1 MLTIDISV
9 TLLYFSI
16 YKVFRLTIYLI
27 NPSLIQEPIMFDTA
41 YLHPVIVHF
50 PIALLIV
57 GFVADTVYLIYKK
70 EACLSKLGF
79 YLMLAG
85 TLGAI
90 AAVLSGTFFTEELTG
105 SIGAVRER
113 HETFANITMYLMIV
127 TSIIRIVLAKNGATA
142 SKAGL
147 GVYILYLIGVLLIG
161 YTGMLGGTMV
171 YDYMIGI

>member
-1 MLTIDISV
+1 
-9 TLLYFSI
+9 
-16 YKVFRLTIYLI
+16 
-27 NPSLIQEPIMFDTA
+27 MFDTSH
-41 YLHPVIVHF
+41 LHQLIVHF

-57 GFVADTVYLIYKK
+57 GFVADTAYLFYKK
-70 EACLSKLGF
+70 EACLPKIGF

-90 AAVLSGTFFTEELTG
+90 AAVLSGNFFTEDLTG
-105 SIGAVRER
+105 SVEVVRER

-127 TSIIRIVLAKNGATA
+127 TSIIRVVLVKKGKVE

-147 GVYILYLIGVLLIG
+147 GVYLLYLIGVILVA

-171 YDYMIGI
+171 FNYMIGI

>member
-1 MLTIDISV
+1 
-9 TLLYFSI
+9 
-16 YKVFRLTIYLI
+16 
-27 NPSLIQEPIMFDTA
+27 MFETSH
-41 YLHPVIVHF
+41 LHPLIVHF

-57 GFVADTVYLIYKK
+57 GFVADTIYLFYKK
-70 EACLSKLGF
+70 EACLPKIGF

-90 AAVLSGTFFTEELTG
+90 AAVLSGNFFTEDLSG
-105 SIGAVRER
+105 SVEVIRER

-127 TSIIRIVLAKNGATA
+127 TSTIRIFLVRNGTAA

-147 GVYILYLIGVLLIG
+147 GVYILYLIGVILVG

-171 YDYMIGI
+171 FNFMIGI